1 MGGLVFFSTTA
12 AFFFLASGDCGAR
25 LPAPRRGNDALYS
38 RAYFFGG
45 GRPGVDGSRI
55 QGPWENDNWD
65 RVGKPRVL
73 HELVG
78 FFTFWLGIFH
88 QWVNGYGDCWNIPIP
103 PYPMGKGFGPFTYP
117 WVVCLVHI

>member
-1 MGGLVFFSTTA
+1 V
-12 AFFFLASGDCGAR
+12 
-25 LPAPRRGNDALYS
+25 GN
-38 RAYFFGG
+38 G
-45 GRPGVDGSRI
+45 
-55 QGPWENDNWD
+55 NWD

-103 PYPMGKGFGPFTYP
+103 AYPMGEGFDPFTYP